1 MRFKFCGGGDA
12 PEWFLQETVFL
23 SQISAVRFKL
33 IVLVVYRHLLG
44 AQLDYEKLA
53 KYLSIRRGSE
63 SDAKALVAAVSLI
76 LTGQAKYDVSTEE
89 LQKELTQVGLPR
101 EHGLMLARPL
111 AKQAPLLQARLRS
124 QTLSLERLARLDW
137 RVDLV
142 AARSC
147 AHALAPRPECSLTL
161 HGDGGKSTA
170 LTLTHDQVLVL
181 LAEARAALALMT
193 LPK

>member
-12 PEWFLQETVFL
+12 PEWFLQEAVFL

-33 IVLVVYRHLLG
+33 IVLVVYRQLLG
-44 AQLDYEKLA
+44 APLDYEKLA

-63 SDAKALVAAVSLI
+63 GDAKALVAAVSLI
-76 LTGQAKYDVSTEE
+76 LTGHAKYEVSTEE
-89 LQKELTQVGLPR
+89 LQRELTQVGLPR

-111 AKQAPLLQARLRS
+111 ARHAPQLRVRLQS
-124 QTLSLERLARLDW
+124 GTLALPRVARLDW

-147 AHALAPRPECSLTL
+147 ARALAPRPEAALSLHTDDGKNTAVTL
-161 HGDGGKSTA
+161 SHEQ
-170 LTLTHDQVLVL
+170 LLVL
-181 LAEARAALALMT
+181 LAETRAALALMAA
-193 LPK
+193 PK

>member
-12 PEWFLQETVFL
+12 PEWFLQEAVFL

-44 AQLDYEKLA
+44 SPLDYEKLA

-63 SDAKALVAAVSLI
+63 ADAKALVAAVSLI
-76 LTGQAKYDVSTEE
+76 LTGHAKHEVATEE
-89 LQKELTQVGLPR
+89 LQRELTQVGLPR

-111 AKQAPLLQARLRS
+111 ARHAPQLRVRLQAA
-124 QTLSLERLARLDW
+124 TLSLPRLARLDW

-147 AHALAPRPECSLTL
+147 ARALAPRPECLLALRTD
-161 HGDGGKSTA
+161 DGRAASFA
-170 LTLTHDQVLVL
+170 LSHDQLLLL
-181 LAEARAALALMT
+181 LAEARAALALMAQ
-193 LPK
+193 PK